1 MREIKFRVW
10 QNGEMQYWP
19 ELPFNAN
26 VDLNEQIAEIQEW
39 HIIMQYTGLKD
50 CHGKEIYENDIINIR
65 ECNYVIV
72 FSEKWGRYMA
82 VDVDIINKWLE
93 EGQPIREEYNIFG
106 FDEDEAQYCVK
117 TGNIYDNPELL
128 GGD

>member
-19 ELPFNAN
+19 ELSFNAN

-50 CHGKEIYENDIINIR
+50 RNGKEIYEGDI
-65 ECNYVIV
+65 V
-72 FSEKWGRYMA
+72 RYPDPVA
-82 VDVDIINKWLE
+82 I
-93 EGQPIREEYNIFG
+93 QPIKTAVVVYKYDRFIAEG
-106 FDEDEAQYCVK
+106 FDNTYGINWEKLEVI
-117 TGNIYDNPELL
+117 GNIYEKR
-128 GGD
+128 